1 MKRQTRRRRRGGN
14 RKLKLAALLALPG
27 FVKSQS
33 LYELGAKWWNE
44 GGLANSQAFADAI
57 VKAAEGIPAKASDIL
72 EELKTTSKAEWAEIQ
87 TILSQVPTAEPGYTS
102 SMSTPSVAPT
112 DVTSFPVVGQ
122 KFTVTDGFLRGNRV
136 VFVRRETVEDEDED
150 KDKEVYIVTISG
162 DEDTGEYALDPAN
175 LHPEIELNRFGGKRR
190 KPRRKTIRKKK

>member
-102 SMSTPSVAPT
+102 SMSAPPVAPT
-112 DVTSFPVVGQ
+112 DVTSLPVVGQ

-136 VFVRRETVEDEDED
+136 VFVRSEIDEDED
-150 KDKEVYIVTISG
+150 KDVYIVTISG
-162 DEDTGEYALDPAN
+162 DEDTSEYALDPAN
-175 LHPEIELNRFGGKRR
+175 LVPIGGKRR